1 MKAREIA
8 MEPEEAEHVVE
19 LSVAKVKKRDPP
31 KESRFEVSFDDLLM
45 LQSEREGLGWH
56 ENI

>member
-1 MKAREIA
+1 